1 MACRGGV
8 PSGLLAAGRRNVMA
22 SRSVATAIANGP
34 EEGEASALQVAATTA
49 ESRRIAGLV
58 GPTLMALSASE
69 ALNYRIWSDNL
80 APVTYLDGALLFV
93 GGLAIVRA
101 HNRWRWGWPLLTTL
115 AGWSALSLGLARM
128 FAPQAR
134 QPRRNAAMDAVLLAM
149 FASGVVLTF
158 EAGRPAVHRR

>member
-1 MACRGGV
+1 
-8 PSGLLAAGRRNVMA
+8 MA
-22 SRSVATAIANGP
+22 SRSVATAIGNGP
-34 EEGEASALQVAATTA
+34 EERKGEAHDLQVALTTV

-93 GGLAIVRA
+93 GGLSIVRA
-101 HNRWRWGWPLLTTL
+101 HNRWVRSWPLLTTL
-115 AGWSALSLGLARM
+115 AGWSALLLGLARM

-134 QPRRNAAMDAVLLAM
+134 QPRRNAAVDAVLLAM

-158 EAGRPAVHRR
+158 QAGRPAVHRP